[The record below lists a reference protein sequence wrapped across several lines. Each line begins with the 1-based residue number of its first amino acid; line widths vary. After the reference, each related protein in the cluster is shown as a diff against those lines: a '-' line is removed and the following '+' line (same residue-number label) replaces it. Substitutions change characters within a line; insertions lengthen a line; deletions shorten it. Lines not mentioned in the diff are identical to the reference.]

1 MVALPRR
8 LSPPSYRV
16 AVANNRV
23 AVASNRVAVAYNRT
37 GPPFVSTV
45 TADQRGPSM
54 ADSRGDQV
62 LSDLVQQRGRQL
74 TTYAYLLTGDVAA
87 AQDLV
92 QDALI
97 KVFLRTRTG
106 FAPDVAE
113 AYVRRSIMA
122 CYVDGYR
129 RRRRL
134 ATLLRL
140 VVPTDPGEE
149 PGLLTAER
157 IDLRAA
163 LAALSHQERAVVV
176 LRYYED
182 LSIAEVAEQ
191 MQLAPG
197 TVKRYLSN
205 AIHKLET
212 RLGPVTLPDP
222 DLDEDAPVAPLS
234 IAATCAPPVPAS
246 GSPAGSGS

>member
-1 MVALPRR
+1 
-8 LSPPSYRV
+8 
-16 AVANNRV
+16 
-23 AVASNRVAVAYNRT
+23 
-37 GPPFVSTV
+37 
-45 TADQRGPSM
+45 M
-54 ADSRGDQV
+54 AESRGDQV

-74 TTYAYLLTGDVAA
+74 TSYAYLLTGDVAV
-87 AQDLV
+87 AQGLV

-106 FAPDVAE
+106 FTPDVAE

-149 PGLLTAER
+149 PELLTAER

-163 LAALSHQERAVVV
+163 LAALGHQERAVVV
-176 LRYYED
+176 LSYYED
-182 LSIAEVAEQ
+182 LSTAEVAEQ
-191 MQLAPG
+191 MQLVPG

-205 AIHKLET
+205 AVHRLEAH
-212 RLGPVTLPDP
+212 LGPMTVADG
-222 DLDEDAPVAPLS
+222 DDEDAADQ
-234 IAATCAPPVPAS
+234 AATVVPLRAG
-246 GSPAGSGS
+246 GSRS

>member
-1 MVALPRR
+1 
-8 LSPPSYRV
+8 
-16 AVANNRV
+16 
-23 AVASNRVAVAYNRT
+23 
-37 GPPFVSTV
+37 
-45 TADQRGPSM
+45 M

-74 TTYAYLLTGDVAA
+74 TSYAYLLTGDVAA

-92 QDALI
+92 QDALV

-106 FAPDVAE
+106 FTPDVAE
-113 AYVRRSIMA
+113 AYVRRSIMS
-122 CYVDGYR
+122 CYVDSYR

-134 ATLLRL
+134 ARLLRL

-149 PGLLTAER
+149 PELASAER

-163 LAALSHQERAVVV
+163 LGALSRQERAVVV

-182 LSIAEVAEQ
+182 LTIAEVAEQ

-205 AIHKLET
+205 AVHRLEAH
-212 RLGPVTLPDP
+212 LGPMTAADG
-222 DLDEDAPVAPLS
+222 DDEDTSDRTATVVPLR
-234 IAATCAPPVPAS
+234 AE
-246 GSPAGSGS
+246 GSRS